1 MSVESV
7 RFRLRGKTDW
17 RSKMEMLKTIWT
29 YLMDVGNELIP
40 KKRYA
45 FALGV
50 LVALAGSWMI
60 FG

>member
-1 MSVESV
+1 
-7 RFRLRGKTDW
+7 
-17 RSKMEMLKTIWT
+17 MEMLKMVWT